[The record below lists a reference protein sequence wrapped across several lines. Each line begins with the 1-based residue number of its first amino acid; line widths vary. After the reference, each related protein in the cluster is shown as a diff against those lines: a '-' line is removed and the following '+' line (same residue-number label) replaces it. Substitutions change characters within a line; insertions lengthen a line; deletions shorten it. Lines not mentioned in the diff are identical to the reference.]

1 MLLLSL
7 LAVSFGLTA
16 ISLLMVRT
24 SLRRQVRSQLA
35 ADLDRSA
42 ATFQNMQQQQRQ
54 MLAHEADLLA
64 DLPSLKALMTTD
76 DTRTIADGAARFA
89 QSSGSAFFALIN
101 RTGQVV
107 TCYEDAQPAAS
118 SPDLQPLLNST
129 AGPHFVATNGRLFEV
144 SMRPLY
150 FGSSQAGSLLGYV
163 VIGYAIDNHIAKEV
177 SDAAAADAVFQAGD
191 AVIATTLNPTLTS
204 AFKQQH
210 GPDADVWLG
219 PEHYLVASSILSAP
233 GAPKVQLSVL
243 KSFAEAG
250 RYERHLNQLLLVA
263 GGAVLLLG
271 CVLAIYISGTITRPL
286 EDLVAGVRALGRG
299 DFHYPLGN
307 GGARE
312 LREVRDAFETMR
324 QRLET
329 TQKELLEAEKLATI
343 GSMASSI
350 SHDLRH
356 YLSAVYANAEF
367 LGYSTTRPEERA
379 ELLAE
384 VRLGVQGMTELIE
397 SLLIFSRTG
406 RSMQLTYESL
416 PIIVERAA
424 SLLRTHPDAQKVAIE
439 LDALPSADC
448 WIDAKKMERA
458 IYNLLLNACHAA
470 KFGSSSPRVVVQL
483 QNTEE
488 WIILHVED
496 NGAGV
501 SATVRA
507 TMFQPFVSEG
517 KQGGSGLGL
526 TLASRI
532 AQEHGGSVELDE
544 SQPGR
549 TIFLMSIAKS
559 KLQAMRVAE
568 STTVTTHAAV
578 ATLPEERGA

>member
-1 MLLLSL
+1 M
-7 LAVSFGLTA
+7 
-16 ISLLMVRT
+16 
-24 SLRRQVRSQLA
+24 
-35 ADLDRSA
+35 
-42 ATFQNMQQQQRQ
+42 
-54 MLAHEADLLA
+54 
-64 DLPSLKALMTTD
+64 
-76 DTRTIADGAARFA
+76 
-89 QSSGSAFFALIN
+89 
-101 RTGQVV
+101 
-107 TCYEDAQPAAS
+107 
-118 SPDLQPLLNST
+118 
-129 AGPHFVATNGRLFEV
+129 
-144 SMRPLY
+144 
-150 FGSSQAGSLLGYV
+150 
-163 VIGYAIDNHIAKEV
+163 
-177 SDAAAADAVFQAGD
+177 
-191 AVIATTLNPTLTS
+191 
-204 AFKQQH
+204 
-210 GPDADVWLG
+210 
-219 PEHYLVASSILSAP
+219 
-233 GAPKVQLSVL
+233 
-243 KSFAEAG
+243 
-250 RYERHLNQLLLVA
+250 
-263 GGAVLLLG
+263 
-271 CVLAIYISGTITRPL
+271 
-286 EDLVAGVRALGRG
+286 
-299 DFHYPLGN
+299 
-307 GGARE
+307 
-312 LREVRDAFETMR
+312 
-324 QRLET
+324 
-329 TQKELLEAEKLATI
+329 
-343 GSMASSI
+343 
-350 SHDLRH
+350 
-356 YLSAVYANAEF
+356 
-367 LGYSTTRPEERA
+367 
-379 ELLAE
+379 LAE

-470 KFGSSSPRVVVQL
+470 KFGSSSPRVVVQM

-578 ATLPEERGA
+578 ATLPEGSSEPALPAGASCPHAACPGINHGRPAPAVTFERGGRYATASGAVAEADRPA